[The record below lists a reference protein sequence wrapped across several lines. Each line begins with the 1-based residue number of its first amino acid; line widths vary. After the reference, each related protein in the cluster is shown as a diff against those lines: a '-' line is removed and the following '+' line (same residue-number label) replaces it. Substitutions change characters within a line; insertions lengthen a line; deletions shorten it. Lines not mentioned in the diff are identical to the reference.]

1 MRRFYQEVIATT
13 IPTYQI
19 TIAQKIKEYRMQNDL
34 SQRDFAKL
42 IGVST
47 QAVYKWEKQ
56 ICYPDIM
63 LLPYLARI
71 LGCQTDAFFTLVF
84 HSQLERENP
93 STNDSLTEHDNC
105 DMLKTN
111 PNGGDSK
118 NE

>member
-1 MRRFYQEVIATT
+1 VITTT
-13 IPTYQI
+13 IPIYQI
-19 TIAQKIKEYRMQNDL
+19 TIAQKIKEYRKQNDL
-34 SQRDFAKL
+34 TQRGFAEL

-63 LLPYLARI
+63 LLPHLARI
-71 LGCQTDAFFTLVF
+71 LGCQTDAFFALVF
-84 HSQLERENP
+84 HSQLERESP
-93 STNDSLTEHDNC
+93 PTNGSLTEHDNC

-111 PNGGDSK
+111 QNGGDNK